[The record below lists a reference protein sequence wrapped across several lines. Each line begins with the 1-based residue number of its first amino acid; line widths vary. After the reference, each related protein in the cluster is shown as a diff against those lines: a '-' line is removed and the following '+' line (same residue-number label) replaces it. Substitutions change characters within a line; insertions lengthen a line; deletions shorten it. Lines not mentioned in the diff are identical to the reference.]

1 MDKIVNEYTL
11 YVEGIFNRNRKAK
24 FESFKLTQIPVG
36 ESLNELDLDKLVQE
50 KLNEIRLRNQTRCFV
65 KVNEL
70 KYTKELY
77 YQSIQFTP
85 LDAKLVKNYI

>member
-1 MDKIVNEYTL
+1 MDKIVNDYTL
-11 YVEGIFNRNRKAK
+11 YVNGVFGRNRKAK
-24 FESFKLTQIPVG
+24 FESFKLVELPVG
-36 ESLNELDLDKLVQE
+36 ESLNEIDLDKLVQD
-50 KLNEIRLRNQTRCFV
+50 KINEIRLRNQTRCFV

-77 YQSIQFTP
+77 YQSISFTP